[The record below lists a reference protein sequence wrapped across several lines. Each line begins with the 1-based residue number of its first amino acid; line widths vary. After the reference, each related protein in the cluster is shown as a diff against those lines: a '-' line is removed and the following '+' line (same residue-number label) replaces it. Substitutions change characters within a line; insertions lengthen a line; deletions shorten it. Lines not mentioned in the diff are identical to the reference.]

1 MAANQPKWVLLDGR
15 FHGVEPAALPLGT
28 LCKRA
33 VPDSAT
39 LKSAAEA
46 MVQIR
51 TEQISVCGSCDRE
64 NERIKGRF
72 SVQEPSRL
80 TPEQQEVA
88 NSIKADRE
96 QRRRLRNQLE
106 ADRET
111 RQPEK
116 SVRALNGGLP
126 GLGKRR

>member
-1 MAANQPKWVLLDGR
+1 MVANQPKWVLLDGR
-15 FHGVEPAALPLGT
+15 FHGVEPGLLPLGT

-39 LKSAAEA
+39 VKSAAEA

-51 TEQISVCGSCDRE
+51 AEQTSICGSCDRE
-64 NERIKGRF
+64 NERIKGRV

-88 NSIKADRE
+88 DSITADRE
-96 QRRRLRNQLE
+96 RRRRLRNQME
-106 ADRET
+106 ADKES
-111 RQPEK
+111 RQQDK